1 MKKKKRRTLKHVSI
15 GFYLSNSIEP
25 WQRSEIE
32 RIAKRAYELGRK
44 HEKEERLQ
52 TVK

>member
-1 MKKKKRRTLKHVSI
+1 MKKRTLKHVFLGI
-15 GFYLSNSIEP
+15 GLSNSIDN

-32 RIAKRAYELGRK
+32 RIAKRAYKLGRK
-44 HEKEERLQ
+44 HAKEELQ